1 MIPNIAHFVW
11 FDLQKEDF
19 PFVYYVAVLSCRV
32 VNNPDKIYLYY
43 HHEPKGNWWKKI
55 KEICE
60 TVFVEVPT
68 HIGSKELKKI
78 EHKADVLRIM
88 KLKEIGGVYLDMD
101 TICVKPYAHLLHNRF
116 VIGNEVTESGKN
128 MGLCNAIMMTEP
140 NGSFIVDWF
149 NQYEQHFEPDGWQEA
164 STVLPLNLSKQHNNE
179 DVTILT
185 PNAWLLPSWEQPD
198 MIFEKPNEPSDELI
212 ALHYWFS
219 ATHKKYLKG
228 IANFDWIVYNSHTLY
243 AKLLLNVL
251 QRAINCPIPA
261 FTATATVDVVEDS
274 VSSSSSAEPEDP
286 NVVMLVLLGSDRA
299 QQRTV
304 LPKINEF
311 YKKLTNKNKSFNIE
325 DFDDFV
331 RAFNACTSIGL
342 CSILSQIVTTGYY
355 LYDTKSHIVKHRTYY
370 EKLIKFMIMKTGPV
384 YETINVLNTFIN
396 RNNSYPYAYHDMS
409 NAELFKNIARMQSKL
424 CPDLLLNAVS
434 PSASASASASA
445 SNKIKVGFVSDFI
458 VQFHS
463 VAKDR
468 IGIIKHLCDDPDFD
482 VKIMTRKKT
491 PHAFYD
497 KIMGPHA
504 SNVVITMVDG
514 DLIANRKQIA
524 DQQFDIIVYP
534 EIGMCQQTR
543 FIAFSRLA
551 PVQITTWGHS
561 DTCGLPNIDYFVSS
575 KYFNAEED
583 QSHYSEQLVL
593 FESLGTHYYDV
604 FNHFKEEIKLGNDN
618 DNDPTNGLR
627 KTIIEKTGISNP
639 HIYGCVQIFIKTHPS
654 FVYMLNEILRADEN
668 GVVVILSTQEGDADD
683 VIFKN
688 YINTKI
694 QCNDRVHF
702 IYQVPF
708 LEYVEIVK
716 NCDII
721 LDYFPF
727 GGFNSTIESFLLGK
741 VCITCPGTR
750 ISGKFTQGLY
760 RKMGITEFIC
770 DSETDYVAKAVHSGK
785 NHDERKKYEQCIL
798 DNVHKIIQEQASVDE
813 WKTWLKTV
821 HLKSF

>member
-11 FDLQKEDF
+11 FDQQKEDF

-43 HHEPKGNWWKKI
+43 HHEPKGNWWKKT

-101 TICVKPYAHLLHNRF
+101 TICVKPYAHLLHNKF

-140 NGSFIVDWF
+140 NGAFIVDWF

-164 STVLPLNLSKQHNNE
+164 STVLPLNLSKRHNPA
-179 DVTILT
+179 DVTVLN
-185 PNAWLLPSWEQPD
+185 PHVWLLPSWEQTD

-219 ATHKKYLKG
+219 ATHEKYLKG
-228 IANFDWIVYNSHTLY
+228 IVNFDWIVYNSHTLY

-251 QRAINCPIPA
+251 QRAINCPVA
-261 FTATATVDVVEDS
+261 VSTDAVASTDAAVSTSS
-274 VSSSSSAEPEDP
+274 VKTKDP
-286 NVVMLVLLGSDRA
+286 NMDMLVLIGSERA
-299 QQRTV
+299 QHMTI
-304 LPKINEF
+304 LTKINEF
-311 YKKLTNKNKSFNIE
+311 YKKLTNKNNSFDIE
-325 DFDDFV
+325 DFDDFA
-331 RAFNACTSIGL
+331 RAFNACNSIGL

-355 LYDTKSHIVKHRTYY
+355 LYDNKSHIIKHRAYY
-370 EKLIKFMIMKTGPV
+370 EKMIKFMIMNTGPV

-396 RNNSYPYAYHDMS
+396 RNSAYPYAYHDMS

-434 PSASASASASA
+434 PSLSVSASA

-491 PHAFYD
+491 PNAFYE

-504 SNVVITMVDG
+504 SNVVITMEDG

-561 DTCGLPNIDYFVSS
+561 DTSGLPNIDYFVSS

-583 QSHYSEQLVL
+583 QAHYSEQLVL
-593 FESLGTHYYDV
+593 FESLGTHYYDI
-604 FNHFKEEIKLGNDN
+604 FSHFKEEMQAQTQETTPL
-618 DNDPTNGLR
+618 LR
-627 KTIIEKTGISNP
+627 DIVIAKTGISNP
-639 HIYGCVQIFIKTHPS
+639 HIYGCIQIFIKTHPS
-654 FVYMLNEILRADEN
+654 FVGMLNEILKADEN
-668 GVVVILSTQEGDADD
+668 GVVVILSTHEGDADD

-688 YINTKI
+688 YINTRI
-694 QCNDRVHF
+694 ECTERVHF

-708 LEYVEIVK
+708 LEYVENIK
-716 NCDII
+716 GCDII

-770 DSETDYVAKAVHSGK
+770 DSETDYVATAVHYGK
-785 NHDERKKYEQCIL
+785 NHAERKKYEQCIL

-813 WKTWLKTV
+813 WKTFLKHV

>member
-1 MIPNIAHFVW
+1 MNFSFDEKISTPLCEIMGRNRSDKGHTNITESRHNYTTFYYSIFNELRDKPLRVFELGLGTNNTNVPSNMGANGRPGASVYGWREFFYNSDIFGADIDSGILFNTDKIKTFYCDQTNPKIIQNMW
-11 FDLQKEDF
+11 NEPDLQDNFDIIIEDGLHTF
-19 PFVYYVAVLSCRV
+19 SANVCFFENSIHKLKPNGYFIVEDVLQVEESLFVR
-32 VNNPDKIYLYY
+32 
-43 HHEPKGNWWKKI
+43 KI
-55 KEICE
+55 KEW
-60 TVFVEVPT
+60 
-68 HIGSKELKKI
+68 ELQYHDCRFTLLKI
-78 EHKADVLRIM
+78 
-88 KLKEIGGVYLDMD
+88 
-101 TICVKPYAHLLHNRF
+101 P
-116 VIGNEVTESGKN
+116 S
-128 MGLCNAIMMTEP
+128 LCNNCDNILLVVYKTSDHIYEP
-140 NGSFIVDWF
+140 PN
-149 NQYEQHFEPDGWQEA
+149 
-164 STVLPLNLSKQHNNE
+164 HN
-179 DVTILT
+179 
-185 PNAWLLPSWEQPD
+185 
-198 MIFEKPNEPSDELI
+198 K
-212 ALHYWFS
+212 
-219 ATHKKYLKG
+219 
-228 IANFDWIVYNSHTLY
+228 
-243 AKLLLNVL
+243 
-251 QRAINCPIPA
+251 
-261 FTATATVDVVEDS
+261 TAHSESVEI
-274 VSSSSSAEPEDP
+274 
-286 NVVMLVLLGSDRA
+286 LVLLGTNA
-299 QQRTV
+299 CQQRTV
-304 LPKINEF
+304 LTKINEF
-311 YKKLTNKNKSFNIE
+311 YKGVTNTNRSFDIE

-331 RAFNACTSIGL
+331 RAFNTCNSIGT
-342 CSILSQIVTTGYY
+342 CSILAQFATICYY
-355 LYDTKSHIVKHRTYY
+355 LYEDEAQIAKHRAYY
-370 EKLIKFMIMKTGPV
+370 EKMIKFMIMHTGPV
-384 YETINVLNTFIN
+384 YETINVLNTFIH
-396 RNNSYPYAYHDMS
+396 RNSAYPYAYHDMS

-434 PSASASASASA
+434 PSLSVSASA

-491 PHAFYD
+491 PNAFYE

-504 SNVVITMVDG
+504 SNVVITMEDG

-561 DTCGLPNIDYFVSS
+561 DTSGLPNIDYFVSS

-583 QSHYSEQLVL
+583 QAHYSEQLVL
-593 FESLGTHYYDV
+593 FESLGTHYYDI
-604 FNHFKEEIKLGNDN
+604 FSHFKEEMQAQTQETTPL
-618 DNDPTNGLR
+618 LR
-627 KTIIEKTGISNP
+627 KTVIEKTGISNP
-639 HIYGCVQIFIKTHPS
+639 HIYGCIQIFIKTHPS
-654 FVYMLNEILRADEN
+654 FVGMLNEILKADEN
-668 GVVVILSTQEGDADD
+668 GVVVILSTHEGDADD

-688 YINTKI
+688 YINTRI
-694 QCNDRVHF
+694 ECNERVHF

-708 LEYVEIVK
+708 LEYVENIK
-716 NCDII
+716 GCDII

-770 DSETDYVAKAVHSGK
+770 DSETDYVAKAVHYGK
-785 NHDERKKYEQCIL
+785 NHAERKKYEQCIL

-813 WKTWLKTV
+813 WKTFLKHV